1 VIIMRLNWKRF
12 PRSSFGQTVSVL
24 LATLAVSYS
33 AVSLAADP
41 QPGAR
46 AEQKLLVP
54 TSLEGAAPA
63 DLPNAHP
70 NLLALFVGAEVS
82 ACAPRMLD
90 LVQVATMSVWAQDY
104 KKSLQRIQADR
115 PDSLVVQAKLKDFDN
130 SLLAATQ
137 TVVPAV
143 GVISQVVNTEDKKV
157 PSNVIYVRFSKPF
170 LETYFCKNFER
181 ISPVRDNVLGAEV
194 YGTSRTVA
202 RTELGLVDNPN
213 SAQANLLFKGTTA
226 FNSTSYKGPVQI
238 FAHGTTA
245 FTSEKKIYFDGTDIR
260 QSDPK
265 ITAHT
270 NTITDGIGTDLP
282 GLRRRIA
289 LRIAGNREAESHAL
303 AEEIASDRTKRKV
316 ATAFDQVVREQTA
329 MFGQRLR
336 EQYAK
341 LPIEGRFCVQTI
353 QCSTTPDSLQIVVLG
368 RGEDEPTYATAPAIL
383 KDNPDVE
390 LHIHSAL
397 VQKAIFDPE
406 MRATLQ
412 LALQSM
418 VNNPMKSAASVI
430 QTASTSEP
438 QRELHIHWT
447 EGNGEWLSLAWH
459 AKEKPDAEP
468 KPSEFVGR
476 GPISMP
482 LVSAPIP
489 GR

>member
-1 VIIMRLNWKRF
+1 MRLIWKRF
-12 PRSSFGQTVSVL
+12 PRSSFGVAIGVL
-24 LATLAVSYS
+24 LGTLTACYS
-33 AVSLAADP
+33 AVSLAAEL
-41 QPGAR
+41 QPSAA
-46 AEQKLLVP
+46 AEQKLVVA
-54 TSLEGAAPA
+54 TSLNGSAPA
-63 DLPNAHP
+63 DLPNGQP
-70 NLLALFVGAEVS
+70 NLLALFVGAEAG
-82 ACAPRMLD
+82 ACVPRMLD
-90 LVQVATMSVWAQDY
+90 LVQVGTLSVWAQDY
-104 KKSLQRIQADR
+104 RQSLERIHAAR
-115 PDSLVVQAKLKDFDN
+115 PDSPVVTAKLKDFDN

-157 PSNVIYVRFSKPF
+157 PANVIYVRFSKPF
-170 LETYFCKNFER
+170 LETYFCKKFER
-181 ISPVRDNVLGAEV
+181 VSPVRDNVLGAEV

-238 FAHGTTA
+238 FSHGTTA

-303 AEEIASDRTKRKV
+303 AEEIASERTKRKV

-329 MFGQRLR
+329 MFSQRLR

-341 LPIEGRFCVQTI
+341 LPIEGRFCLQTI
-353 QCSTTPDSLQIVVLG
+353 QCSTTPDSLQIVMIG
-368 RGEDEPTYATAPAIL
+368 RGEDEPTYATAPATL

-390 LHIHSAL
+390 LHIHTAL

-406 MRATLQ
+406 MRASLQ

-418 VNNPMKSAASVI
+418 VDVPMKSTANVIRPAA
-430 QTASTSEP
+430 TAEP

-459 AKEKPDAEP
+459 AKEKPDAES
-468 KPSEFVGR
+468 KPSEFVGH
-476 GPISMP
+476 GPIAMP

>member
-1 VIIMRLNWKRF
+1 MRPICKRF
-12 PRSSFGQTVSVL
+12 PRSPYALAISVL
-24 LATLAVSYS
+24 AGSLAIGCATASWADES
-33 AVSLAADP
+33 SSLAAAQTTAIP
-41 QPGAR
+41 I
-46 AEQKLLVP
+46 
-54 TSLEGAAPA
+54 SLENSAPVESG
-63 DLPNAHP
+63 DDHP
-70 NLLALFVGAEVS
+70 NLLALFVGAEAS
-82 ACAPRMLD
+82 ACAPRLLD
-90 LVQVATMSVWAQDY
+90 VAQVATTTVWAQDY
-104 KKSLQRIQADR
+104 KKSLEQLRVAR
-115 PDSLVVQAKLKDFDN
+115 PDSVVVKAKLKEFDN
-130 SLLAATQ
+130 SLLAATE

-143 GVISQVVNTEDKKV
+143 GVITQVVNADEKKV
-157 PSNVIYVRFSKPF
+157 PANVIYVRFSKPF
-170 LETYFCKNFER
+170 LETYFCKRFEKTM
-181 ISPVRDNVLGAEV
+181 PVRDNVLGAEV

-238 FAHGTTA
+238 FSHGTTA
-245 FTSEKKIYFDGTDIR
+245 FTSEKKISFDGTDIR

-270 NTITDGIGTDLP
+270 NTITDGIVTDLP

-303 AEEIASDRTKRKV
+303 AEEIASERTKRKV

-329 MFGQRLR
+329 MFSQRLR

-341 LPIEGRFCVQTI
+341 LPIEGRFCLQTI
-353 QCSTTPDSLQIVVLG
+353 QCSTTPDNLQIVVIG
-368 RGEDEPTYATAPAIL
+368 RGEDEPTYANVPVML

-406 MRATLQ
+406 LRASLQ
-412 LALQSM
+412 TALQSLIDS
-418 VNNPMKSAASVI
+418 PMKSAATVI
-430 QTASTSEP
+430 QTAATSEP
-438 QRELHIHWT
+438 KRELHIHWC

-459 AKEKPDAEP
+459 AKEKPDAER
-468 KPSEFVGR
+468 KPSEFVGH

-482 LVSAPIP
+482 LVSAPLP